1 MAREP
6 TLALVSLERLNLR
19 IAGTLK
25 GGLSRPSKLMAQT
38 ASSEAVAARTCSID
52 TLPTGLLAAILAQLS
67 STQAQLGAAR
77 TCRSWRA
84 LCTSISAEKSFAIR
98 AFVTLAAENRI
109 VVLDEH
115 GQTVQSFEPMPPSR
129 SRRGKHGTRARG
141 HWRTCK
147 HLYRWP
153 TCLALGPAP
162 GSLYVSQYRVRGVLR
177 YDTDPTGTTYHYTRV
192 AASDQALESPEGIVA
207 NADGSL
213 FVASAI
219 HGTVNHVSVQGT
231 ILRTWSCAAW
241 TRDRSPTGSFR
252 VPWGMCRGPDRAL
265 YVAVHSSDGGDYIE
279 PTPRDTG
286 DILRLE
292 LDGGGVAV
300 GTADPLRFS
309 LAAQEFQS
317 HVLCGEYWQVQERPS
332 QLNGNVVAEV
342 IREEFEF
349 QRAANPGLGLNRP
362 SNPCFWLPSQWNGAA
377 TCAVENDGHCPPR
390 QLKPVLL
397 VSSFRHQKQV
407 LPQSCDNSTAATST
421 VLPEPSELSNG
432 PITSHPSRPRGIAV
446 FNACIGTSDTSRH
459 ATVSQCSAAVQ
470 MSAAAAIADWRPW
483 GVCAH
488 GRRVFATGH
497 AGGALDESSEDAGV
511 KGCVKVWE
519 AGRWWTLRA
528 GLREPNYILVC

>member
-1 MAREP
+1 MQ
-6 TLALVSLERLNLR
+6 
-19 IAGTLK
+19 
-25 GGLSRPSKLMAQT
+25 MAQ
-38 ASSEAVAARTCSID
+38 AALARPPRGGAAAAWTTCRID
-52 TLPTGLLAAILAQLS
+52 SLPTGLLAAILAQLS

-84 LCTSISAEKSFAIR
+84 LCASLSAEKSFAIR

-129 SRRGKHGTRARG
+129 SRRGNHGTRARG

-213 FVASAI
+213 FVVSAI
-219 HGTVNHVSVQGT
+219 HGTINHVSVQGT

-279 PTPRDTG
+279 PTRRDTG

-292 LDGGGVAV
+292 LDGSEGVD
-300 GTADPLRFS
+300 TADPLRFS
-309 LAAQEFQS
+309 LAAQEFQPR
-317 HVLCGEYWQVQERPS
+317 VLCGQNWQVQERPS

-342 IREEFEF
+342 IRQEFEF

-362 SNPCFWLPSQWNGAA
+362 SNPCFWQPSQWNGA
-377 TCAVENDGHCPPR
+377 GH
-390 QLKPVLL
+390 QLEPVLL
-397 VSSFRHQKQV
+397 VSSFRHPERV
-407 LPQSCDNSTAATST
+407 PPQSLACAEST
-421 VLPEPSELSNG
+421 VARSAVVEPESELVTPTNT
-432 PITSHPSRPRGIAV
+432 PATAQPTRHRGIAI
-446 FNACIGTSDTSRH
+446 FDACMRTSDRH
-459 ATVSQCSAAVQ
+459 AASTTTVSQSGAVFE
-470 MSAAAAIADWRPW
+470 MSAAAGIEEWRPW

-497 AGGALDESSEDAGV
+497 AGGALGESRQDAGGAE
-511 KGCVKVWE
+511 GCVKVWE
-519 AGRWWTLRA
+519 GGRWRMLRA